1 MNLYVITL
9 NEDLIDYDCM
19 IGYVIQANSEYNCR
33 LIAAGGSDDEGSEV
47 WINPKYHE
55 LKLIGTTLK
64 EETEE
69 KIILDSYNAG

>member
-33 LIAAGGSDDEGSEV
+33 LIAAAWSDDEGSEV
-47 WINPKYHE
+47 WINPKYH
-55 LKLIGTTLK
+55 
-64 EETEE
+64 
-69 KIILDSYNAG
+69 